1 MEVHLFPNSRR
12 AGIGVRPHRESQ
24 RPHLPQHAR
33 HCPVLEAGS
42 ALGYLVH
49 PPLAEGE
56 SYTVE
61 YQGEGTYRFVY
72 SINPNGKGWQPV
84 FAAVFHLP
92 VGGTG
97 VRREDITLMIA
108 PSDKARDLAALMTRM
123 FMVPDD
129 L

>member
-1 MEVHLFPNSRR
+1 MEVSLFSNPRR
-12 AGIGVRPHRESQ
+12 PGIGLRPHREGQ

-49 PPLAEGE
+49 PPLAPHE

-61 YQGEGTYRFVY
+61 YQGEGRYRFAY
-72 SINPNGKGWQPV
+72 SINPKGEGWQSV
-84 FAAVFHLP
+84 FEVVSQLP

-97 VRREDITLMIA
+97 VRREDITLMI
-108 PSDKARDLAALMTRM
+108 P
-123 FMVPDD
+123 
-129 L
+129 